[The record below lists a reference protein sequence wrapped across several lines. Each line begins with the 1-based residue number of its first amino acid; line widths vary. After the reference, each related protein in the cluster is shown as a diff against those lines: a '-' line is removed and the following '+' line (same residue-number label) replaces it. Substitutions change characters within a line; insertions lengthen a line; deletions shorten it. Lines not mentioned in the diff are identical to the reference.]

1 MPNYTLTTTEAAAIL
16 GLSQSYV
23 ARLCANGILQA
34 LKRRVGTR
42 EVWLID
48 RRSVT
53 AYQQRINTANT
64 PRSGRSARKT

>member
-16 GLSQSYV
+16 GLSPNHV
-23 ARLCANGILQA
+23 ARLCANGTLQA
-34 LKRRVGTR
+34 RKRRVGSR

-53 AYQQRINTANT
+53 AYQQRLNAANS
-64 PRSGRSARKT
+64 RGRSSRDR